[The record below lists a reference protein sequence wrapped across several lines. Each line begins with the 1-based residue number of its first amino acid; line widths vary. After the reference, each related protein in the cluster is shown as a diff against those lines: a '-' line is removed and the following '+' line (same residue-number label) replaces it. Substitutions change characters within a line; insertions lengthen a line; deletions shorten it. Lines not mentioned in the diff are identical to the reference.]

1 MQLDQFLA
9 FVLVDLL
16 LIFTPGADW
25 AYAIAVGAR
34 RGPVAAAVGGL
45 VAGYTA
51 HAVLVVVGVGALLA
65 ESDTALKALTVAGAL
80 YLVWLG
86 IGVLRQPPTP
96 TDAGGQ
102 TSEAWPA
109 ARRGAAIS
117 GLNPKG
123 LLLYF
128 AVLPQFIDRS
138 QSWPVIVQL
147 AVLAA
152 VHIIGCA
159 VVYAAVGTGARA
171 LLSARPV
178 AARRAVRVS
187 GVVMLLVAGALL
199 VEAVTA

>member
-1 MQLDQFLA
+1 MQTSQFLA
-9 FVLVDLL
+9 FVLLDLL

-25 AYAIAVGAR
+25 AYAIAVGVR

-45 VAGYTA
+45 VTGYVA

-65 ESDTALKALTVAGAL
+65 GSATALKVLTAVGAL

-86 IGVLRQPPTP
+86 TGVLRQPPMP
-96 TDAGGQ
+96 ADAGDQ
-102 TSEAWPA
+102 KSQAWPV

-128 AVLPQFIDRS
+128 AVLPQFVDRS
-138 QSWPVIVQL
+138 QPWPVIAQL
-147 AVLAA
+147 GVLAA
-152 VHIIGCA
+152 FHIIGCA

-171 LLSARPV
+171 LLSARPL

-187 GVVMLLVAGALL
+187 GVAMLLVAAVLV
-199 VEAVTA
+199 VEAVGG